1 MGDKKVIIIGA
12 GLGGLAVGS
21 YLQMNGYDTHILE
34 MANQCGGVAVTWQ
47 RKGYTFDGATNYL
60 PGSSPEFNI
69 HNIIGEI
76 LDLRKIKFYDYP
88 EFICVEYDNEVF
100 HVYTNANR
108 LQEEMLR
115 LAPEDKQPIN
125 DFISAI
131 KKFGSFDLPFEK
143 APETF
148 NLRDGIVFLKRFFPL
163 ILFRQKWGRIS
174 IEEYAQRF
182 KNSRMRAIFKQIFPH
197 HEHFSVMA
205 PIAPLAW
212 MNYKKAGYPMG
223 GSSHIIKLSEDRYES
238 LGGTIE
244 FGKQVI
250 SIDINNNYATGVT
263 CKDGS
268 KYPADI
274 VVSAADRYATLFNLL
289 PQSHVPEK
297 IKRQFS
303 LSLPF
308 SAIVQV
314 SLGIARPF
322 EGEAEKSNLPLTE
335 PLTIGTFSTKDMM
348 VRICNFDPS
357 FAPPGKTSVIVQLR
371 TDDSSYW
378 ENLRKQDREKYKGE
392 KERVA
397 SLVIDSLEKRFG
409 NIKKNIEVV
418 DIATPATYIR
428 YTNLWKAAHQGW
440 APTPNIIGRLQ
451 QKRIPGLNNFYLAGH
466 WVSPAGGIPA
476 VIAVGRHVA
485 QMICKQDGKAFVAK
499 GYER

>member
-1 MGDKKVIIIGA
+1 MDNKKVLIIGG

-21 YLQMNGYDTHILE
+21 YLQMNGYNTHILE

-60 PGSSPEFNI
+60 PGSSPGFNI

-76 LDLRKIKFYDYP
+76 LDLRKIEFYDYP
-88 EFICVEYDNEVF
+88 EFICVEDNNEVF
-100 HVYTNANR
+100 HVYTNADR
-108 LQEEMLR
+108 LREEMLR
-115 LAPEDKQPIN
+115 LAPEDEKPVN
-125 DFISAI
+125 DFIAAI

-148 NLRDGIVFLKRFFPL
+148 NLLDGIVFLKRFFPL
-163 ILFRQKWGRIS
+163 ILFRQKWGKITVQ
-174 IEEYAQRF
+174 EYAKRF
-182 KNSRMRAIFKQIFPH
+182 KNRRMQEMFKQIFPH

-223 GSSHIIKLSEDRYES
+223 GSSHVIKLSEERYKS

-244 FGKQVI
+244 FDKQVM
-250 SIDINNNYATGVT
+250 SIDITNNNVSGATCSDNST
-263 CKDGS
+263 CK
-268 KYPADI
+268 ADI
-274 VVSAADRYATLFNLL
+274 VVSAADRYSTLFNLL

-297 IKRQFS
+297 IKRRFS
-303 LSLPF
+303 SSLPF
-308 SAIVQV
+308 SALVQV
-314 SLGIARPF
+314 SLGIARSF
-322 EGEAEKSNLPLTE
+322 DGEAEKSNLTLRE
-335 PLTIGTFSTKDMM
+335 PLTIGTFTTSDMM

-357 FAPPGKTSVIVQLR
+357 FAPQGKTAVIVQIR
-371 TDDSSYW
+371 TDDANYW
-378 ENLRKQDREKYKGE
+378 EELRKQNIERYKSE

-397 SLVIDSLEKRFG
+397 TLVIDSLEKRFG
-409 NIKKNIEVV
+409 NIKKNIEVADV
-418 DIATPATYIR
+418 ATPATYIR

-440 APTPNIIGRLQ
+440 APTPDIIGRLQ
-451 QKRIPGLNNFYLAGH
+451 PKTIPGLNNFYLAGH

-485 QMICKQDGKAFVAK
+485 QMICKKDRKNFVVK
-499 GYER
+499 EFE